1 MIDALNHY
9 FGCME
14 EIPLN
19 QQLNEIKQKIASIEA
34 VIIKLLL

>member
-9 FGCME
+9 LGCME

-19 QQLNEIKQKIASIEA
+19 QQLAEIKEKIIAIERA
-34 VIIKLLL
+34 IKS